1 MSSSRLSSS
10 SIPFSSSQL
19 FSNFPGSF
27 TNSPGAFSPNNGF
40 NGFTSGSQYSASPAS
55 LLFAHHNGSQSI
67 SLSSHAATP
76 PTPSLLSAF
85 SANTLLTPR
94 RLRLIASMFSQMCE
108 AVAVC
113 HDAGVSHR
121 DIKPENFICCD
132 SVELEA
138 ENTADG
144 SPDFG
149 PQARRKVIVKLTD
162 FGLATTEEE
171 SGDVECGSKPYMSYE
186 CRNNLGP
193 SYRPKPA
200 DVWSLGIVLINM
212 LFHRNPWKDPTDG
225 DANFDAFLAD
235 RAGFFQTKFTGIGKE
250 VATYLAERVLCIDVD
265 ARVSAREF
273 GQWVRQLPEMIAGR
287 RAVQALK
294 VARLEN
300 RAKNGSDK
308 GMFAKA
314 PVAKAN
320 HRQSGLAN
328 ALNANAV
335 SPLPVPTAEL
345 PPPPPTVPAQQVQP
359 QPQQQSQSSSQ
370 AQPPSLSSLPPKSE
384 LSDGGASQVAP
395 TPDLLLEGDE
405 IRSATTVDDNP
416 TPSDLSTVVS
426 PEPPEDADGL
436 GDHLV
441 KRSETQGT
449 SPPEGDERSLST
461 QKRRKRGIR
470 KGKAAQAA
478 LAAQQAGSDG
488 TSREERDAFLAELVA
503 ASEQLA
509 RDLSK
514 KKTLDVTHEAEFPP
528 LGATPQQ
535 IAAARKSRWKDFL
548 AMSKGN
554 PQLEALAQ
562 RVAEREAAAGSTW
575 SAPAQLQHQGTKS
588 PPREAPRHTA
598 TTNGTMSLGG
608 ADEDDDWRKR
618 DKSATPKPA
627 DGGAKKSSRR
637 ATDDSS
643 RSRQAALAAAAIAGG
658 MEMGSFGRPSHLGRP
673 VPLNNNRRSPLGDE
687 EKKQTVSMSAFAPPS
702 KSSFSPTTS
711 KSSHKESFAP
721 KSKDPFSPT
730 ASKLST
736 KSHTTSTTSTKVPSP
751 AATASK
757 APKTSPPLTSPPITA
772 PKTSPPITTTAPSAP
787 AKGVPLSKVPSPGEK
802 PKMKQMSSLVKM
814 FGGLKT
820 KGKE

>member
-19 FSNFPGSF
+19 FSNFPNSF

-40 NGFTSGSQYSASPAS
+40 NAFTSGSQYSASPAS
-55 LLFAHHNGSQSI
+55 LLFAHHNGNQSI

-108 AVAVC
+108 AVALC
-113 HDAGVSHR
+113 HDAGVAHR

-138 ENTADG
+138 ETSTDG

-149 PQARRKVIVKLTD
+149 PQSRRKVIVKLTD

-235 RAGFFQTKFTGIGKE
+235 RASFFQTKFTGIGKE
-250 VATYLAERVLCIDVD
+250 VATYLAERVLCTEVD
-265 ARVSAREF
+265 SRVSAHEF

-294 VARLEN
+294 IARLEN
-300 RAKNGSDK
+300 RAKAGSDK

-320 HRQSGLAN
+320 HRPSGLAS

-345 PPPPPTVPAQQVQP
+345 PPVPPVP
-359 QPQQQSQSSSQ
+359 QP
-370 AQPPSLSSLPPKSE
+370 PNLSSLPPKSE
-384 LSDGGASQVAP
+384 LSDAGAPQVAP
-395 TPDLLLEGDE
+395 TPDLLEGDE

-426 PEPPEDADGL
+426 PEPPEDGDNGLADQF
-436 GDHLV
+436 V
-441 KRSETQGT
+441 KRSETQGS
-449 SPPEGDERSLST
+449 SPPEESERSLST
-461 QKRRKRGIR
+461 QKRRKRGVR

-478 LAAQQAGSDG
+478 LAAQQAASGENG

-514 KKTLDVTHEAEFPP
+514 KKTLDVTHQAEFPP
-528 LGATPQQ
+528 LGTTPQQ
-535 IAAARKSRWKDFL
+535 AAAARKSRWKDFL

-575 SAPAQLQHQGTKS
+575 SAPAQLQHQDPKES
-588 PPREAPRHTA
+588 PPRHQPRHTV
-598 TTNGTMSLGG
+598 TSSGTMSLSGP
-608 ADEDDDWRKR
+608 DEDDDWRKR
-618 DKSATPKPA
+618 DKASTPKPA
-627 DGGAKKSSRR
+627 ADAKRSSRR
-637 ATDDSS
+637 ATEDSS

-658 MEMGSFGRPSHLGRP
+658 MDTSMGAFGRPSHLGRP
-673 VPLNNNRRSPLGDE
+673 VPLNTRRSPLADE
-687 EKKQTVSMSAFAPPS
+687 AVPSAVPEKKAP
-702 KSSFSPTTS
+702 
-711 KSSHKESFAP
+711 AP
-721 KSKDPFSPT
+721 KKETFSPT
-730 ASKLST
+730 ASKVSA
-736 KSHTTSTTSTKVPSP
+736 KSHTPSTTSTKVSSP

-757 APKTSPPLTSPPITA
+757 AAKAPLQ
-772 PKTSPPITTTAPSAP
+772 
-787 AKGVPLSKVPSPGEK
+787 VPLQKVPSPPLPEK
-802 PKMKQMSSLVKM
+802 AKMKQMSSLVKM

-820 KGKE
+820 KSGKE

>member
-19 FSNFPGSF
+19 FSNFPSSF
-27 TNSPGAFSPNNGF
+27 TNSPGALSPNNGF
-40 NGFTSGSQYSASPAS
+40 NGFHSGSQYSASPAS

-108 AVAVC
+108 AVAIC

-138 ENTADG
+138 ETSTDG

-149 PQARRKVIVKLTD
+149 PQSRRKVIVKLTD
-162 FGLATTEEE
+162 FGLATTEED

-235 RAGFFQTKFTGIGKE
+235 RASFFQTKFTGIGKE

-265 ARVSAREF
+265 SRVSAREF

-294 VARLEN
+294 IARLEN
-300 RAKNGSDK
+300 RAKAGSDK

-320 HRQSGLAN
+320 HRPSGLAS
-328 ALNANAV
+328 ALSANAV
-335 SPLPVPTAEL
+335 SPLPVPTADL
-345 PPPPPTVPAQQVQP
+345 PPPPTQP
-359 QPQQQSQSSSQ
+359 
-370 AQPPSLSSLPPKSE
+370 QPPSLSSLPPKSE
-384 LSDGGASQVAP
+384 LSDAGAPQVAP

-426 PEPPEDADGL
+426 PEPPEDADNGVA
-436 GDHLV
+436 DQFV
-441 KRSETQGT
+441 KRSETQGS

-461 QKRRKRGIR
+461 QKRRKRGVR

-478 LAAQQAGSDG
+478 LAAQQAASGE

-514 KKTLDVTHEAEFPP
+514 KKTLDVTHQAEFPP

-535 IAAARKSRWKDFL
+535 VATARKSRWKDFL

-575 SAPAQLQHQGTKS
+575 SAPAQLQHQDAKAS
-588 PPREAPRHTA
+588 PPKHEPRHTV
-598 TTNGTMSLGG
+598 TSSGTMSLVG
-608 ADEDDDWRKR
+608 ADEDDDWRRR
-618 DKSATPKPA
+618 DKASTPKP
-627 DGGAKKSSRR
+627 DAKRSSRR
-637 ATDDSS
+637 ATEDSS

-658 MEMGSFGRPSHLGRP
+658 MDTMGAFGRPSHLGRP
-673 VPLNNNRRSPLGDE
+673 VPLNTRRSPLAE
-687 EKKQTVSMSAFAPPS
+687 ESVQKPKKE
-702 KSSFSPTTS
+702 SFSPTTS
-711 KSSHKESFAP
+711 KKET
-721 KSKDPFSPT
+721 FSPT
-730 ASKLST
+730 TSKISA
-736 KSHTTSTTSTKVPSP
+736 KSHTTSTTSTKVSSP

-757 APKTSPPLTSPPITA
+757 ASTKATP
-772 PKTSPPITTTAPSAP
+772 AP
-787 AKGVPLSKVPSPGEK
+787 ATVPKVPLAKVPSPPISEK
-802 PKMKQMSSLVKM
+802 PKKQMSSLVKM

>member
-19 FSNFPGSF
+19 FSNFPSSF

-40 NGFTSGSQYSASPAS
+40 NGFQSGSQYSASPAS

-108 AVAVC
+108 AVAIC

-138 ENTADG
+138 ENPPDG

-149 PQARRKVIVKLTD
+149 PQSRRKVIVKLTD

-235 RAGFFQTKFTGIGKE
+235 RASFFQTKFTGIGKE

-265 ARVSAREF
+265 SRVSAREF

-294 VARLEN
+294 ITRLEN
-300 RAKNGSDK
+300 RAKAGSDK

-320 HRQSGLAN
+320 HRPSGLAS
-328 ALNANAV
+328 ALSANAV
-335 SPLPVPTAEL
+335 SPLPAPTADL
-345 PPPPPTVPAQQVQP
+345 PPPPA
-359 QPQQQSQSSSQ
+359 
-370 AQPPSLSSLPPKSE
+370 PSLSSLPPKSE
-384 LSDGGASQVAP
+384 LSDAGAPQVAP
-395 TPDLLLEGDE
+395 TPDLLEGDE

-426 PEPPEDADGL
+426 PEPPEDADSGV
-436 GDHLV
+436 GDQFV
-441 KRSETQGT
+441 KRSETQGS

-461 QKRRKRGIR
+461 QKRRKRGVR

-478 LAAQQAGSDG
+478 LAAQQAAGG
-488 TSREERDAFLAELVA
+488 ETSREERDAFLAELVA

-514 KKTLDVTHEAEFPP
+514 KKTLDVTHQAEFPP

-535 IAAARKSRWKDFL
+535 VAAARKSRWKDFL

-575 SAPAQLQHQGTKS
+575 SAPAQLQHEDTKGS
-588 PPREAPRHTA
+588 PPRHQPRHTA
-598 TTNGTMSLGG
+598 TTMGTVSLGG

-618 DKSATPKPA
+618 DKASTPKPA
-627 DGGAKKSSRR
+627 DAKRSSRR
-637 ATDDSS
+637 ATEDSS

-658 MEMGSFGRPSHLGRP
+658 MDTMGAFGRPSHLGRP
-673 VPLNNNRRSPLGDE
+673 VPLNTRRSPLAE
-687 EKKQTVSMSAFAPPS
+687 EDKKPP
-702 KSSFSPTTS
+702 K
-711 KSSHKESFAP
+711 KEV
-721 KSKDPFSPT
+721 FSPT
-730 ASKLST
+730 ASKNFSPT
-736 KSHTTSTTSTKVPSP
+736 ASKISAKSHTTSTTSTKVPSP

-757 APKTSPPLTSPPITA
+757 ASVAKT
-772 PKTSPPITTTAPSAP
+772 
-787 AKGVPLSKVPSPGEK
+787 VPLAKVPSPPHNEK
-802 PKMKQMSSLVKM
+802 PKKQMSSLVKM